1 MLQKLARPNMM
12 RNTSIIAQQ
21 SRTFSLWAKVDN
33 APPDPILGLNDAF
46 KKDTDPRKCLLGM
59 GAYRTDEGK
68 PLILDCVKKAER
80 IIMETGMDHEYSG
93 IDGIPSYRQKC
104 LELAYGADSQAVKD
118 NRIVAV
124 QSLSGTGSL
133 RVGLD
138 FMKEWYPKKDPV
150 VYTPDPTWPTH
161 RGIATRSGFE
171 WKNYRYY
178 DRKNKCFD
186 LVGML
191 EDLDKADNE
200 SIITLHVCAHNPTGC
215 DPS

>member
-1 MLQKLARPNMM
+1 
-12 RNTSIIAQQ
+12 
-21 SRTFSLWAKVDN
+21 
-33 APPDPILGLNDAF
+33 
-46 KKDTDPRKCLLGM
+46 
-59 GAYRTDEGK
+59 
-68 PLILDCVKKAER
+68 
-80 IIMETGMDHEYSG
+80 MDHEYSG
-93 IDGIPSYRQKC
+93 IDGIPTYRQKC

-118 NRIVAV
+118 NRIVAI